1 VEKEFVKTIELLV
14 QSGDSYNAV
23 YEIIHE
29 FGGLFRLNKIDLINN
44 IIKSVDVTK
53 QNEDTLVAFLCGTY
67 RIKDKVEAREEFFE
81 RVKSFLLTD
90 FDTKIVDEMLRGLN

>member
-1 VEKEFVKTIELLV
+1 MV
-14 QSGDSYNAV
+14 QSGDSDNAV

-29 FGGLFRLNKIDLINN
+29 FDGLFRLNNIGLINN

-67 RIKDKVEAREEFFE
+67 RMKDKIDAREEFFE
-81 RVKSFLLTD
+81 CVKSFLLTEL
-90 FDTKIVDEMLRGLN
+90 DTKTVDDILQGLN